1 MARSA
6 GSIEKRAQSLPRRLG
21 LLTLAVLAISPV
33 ACSSGTASLDEA
45 KVTRA
50 LTRQT
55 RHAYPGTT
63 VGQARCPKRITLPVT
78 CTVELDGAP
87 LRVRVSKVHH
97 NGKLKFQASTAVLTG
112 PALQYFLQAH
122 LSLPATIDCGPS
134 PVQIIEPGGE
144 LGCDVSFADGSKQSL
159 RLRVMDV
166 EGTISIEPTS

>member
-1 MARSA
+1 M
-6 GSIEKRAQSLPRRLG
+6 RAQSLPRRLA
-21 LLTLAVLAISPV
+21 LLSLAVLTISPA
-33 ACSSGTASLDEA
+33 ACSSGTASLDRA
-45 KVTRA
+45 KVARA
-50 LTRQT
+50 LMRQT

-63 VGQARCPKRITLPVT
+63 VGRARCPKRITLPIT

-87 LRVRVSKVHH
+87 LQVRVSRVHH
-97 NGKLKFQASTAVLTG
+97 NGKLMFQALMAVLTG

-122 LSLPATIDCGPS
+122 LSLPAMIDCGPS

>member
-1 MARSA
+1 M
-6 GSIEKRAQSLPRRLG
+6 RAQSLARPLG
-21 LLTLAVLAISPV
+21 LLALAVLAISPV
-33 ACSSGTASLDEA
+33 ACSSGGTASLDRA

-50 LTRQT
+50 LMRQT

-63 VGQARCPKRITLPVT
+63 AGRPRCPKRITLPIT
-78 CTVELDGAP
+78 CTVELEGAP
-87 LRVRVSKVHH
+87 LRVRVSRVHH
-97 NGKLKFQASTAVLTG
+97 NGKLKFQALTAVLTG

-144 LGCDVSFADGSKQSL
+144 IGCDVSFADGSKQSL

-166 EGTISIEPTS
+166 EGTISIEPTSS